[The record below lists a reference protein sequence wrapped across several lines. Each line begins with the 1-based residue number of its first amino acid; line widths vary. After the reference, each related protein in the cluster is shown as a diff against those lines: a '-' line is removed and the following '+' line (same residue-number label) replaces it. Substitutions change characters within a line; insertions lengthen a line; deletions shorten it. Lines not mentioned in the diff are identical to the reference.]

1 MNGASEEVT
10 MYDKETK
17 TFSFPYDQ
25 KRIDAGKTIYD
36 SDYAFHGMLI
46 ELRNRQ
52 AVINKYNIK
61 SDIPPLKRARMMDY
75 WDELLGET
83 FKKMA
88 QTSCVLLHRANLVAK
103 GGEYA

>member
-1 MNGASEEVT
+1 
-10 MYDKETK
+10 MYDNETK

-36 SDYAFHGMLI
+36 SDYDFHGMLV

-61 SDIPPLKRARMMDY
+61 SEITPLKRGRMIDY
-75 WDELLGET
+75 WDELLVET
-83 FKKMA
+83 TKKMT
-88 QTSCVLLHRANLVAK
+88 QTSCVLLYRANLVAK
-103 GGEYA
+103 GGEYE